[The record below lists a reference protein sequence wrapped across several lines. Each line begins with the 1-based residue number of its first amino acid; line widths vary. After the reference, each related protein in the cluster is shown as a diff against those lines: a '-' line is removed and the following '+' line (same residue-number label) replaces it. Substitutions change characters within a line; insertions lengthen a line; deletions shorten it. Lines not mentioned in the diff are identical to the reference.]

1 MDSTAGAFDP
11 RAQQCQ
17 PCRADQYNLN
27 SSSSLF
33 SCQDCPAGARCNG
46 SSLQSL
52 VEGAVWTRDFAQGVW
67 VLSCCPPGYELLN
80 TEGSTTTFSQVN
92 QECSLCPTA
101 FYCLGGTT
109 QRSACLQFTY
119 SRPGATSSSAC
130 FPAVFVEIKILIPMR
145 EDEVTLETKLLISQA
160 IATAC
165 GAVPAMVRIMQVLAT
180 RRSSG
185 NSVVIVSDIAAADAS
200 AAEAL
205 RVKLTTDS
213 LNEQFASAGLP
224 QGALISVTTI
234 YPNAVNTALAVSA
247 STIIGAVIG
256 SCIAIGLVIVLVIV
270 SLRLTQKTPETED
283 EKAVRLK
290 IRELRDRFG
299 INPREGFYLT
309 TESVP
314 LGISREKVTFLHRTW
329 LEAAARLGLMQD
341 FEVRHFDSLCTS
353 LDTAERVGALN
364 SSKSK
369 VQELSSQNPQTQA
382 LSSWIL
388 EIAEFLI
395 TPDLQTQEEGGGSES
410 VDFSTLG
417 LSTLT
422 ARERFHYFLNK
433 VCKCQIWSE
442 KGDLL
447 FVQLRGIAQRIMDE
461 IAARCDRR
469 TEELQAEPFT
479 ADLFSP
485 VIEES
490 ALQRTSSDRC
500 ASSSR
505 QLEATRAPIFGEEIR
520 LFHTAS
526 TTPFL
531 K

>member
-1 MDSTAGAFDP
+1 MDSTAGVFDP

-27 SSSSLF
+27 SSSSRF

-52 VEGAVWTRDFAQGVW
+52 VAGAIWTPNFAQGVW
-67 VLSCCPPGYELLN
+67 VLSSCPPGYELLN
-80 TEGSTTTFSQVN
+80 MEGSTAIFSQVN

-101 FYCLGGTT
+101 FYCLGGAT

-119 SRPGATSSSAC
+119 SLPGATSASAC
-130 FPAVFVEIKILIPMR
+130 FPAVFVQIKFLIPMR
-145 EDEVTLETKLLISQA
+145 EAEVNLETKALISQA
-160 IATAC
+160 IAAAC
-165 GAVPAMVRIMQVLAT
+165 GAVPAMVRILQVLAT
-180 RRSSG
+180 RRTPG
-185 NSVVIVSDIAAADAS
+185 NSVEIVSDIAAADA
-200 AAEAL
+200 AAADAL
-205 RVKLTTDS
+205 RARLTTDS

-234 YPNAVNTALAVSA
+234 SPNAVNTAVSA

-256 SCIAIGLVIVLVIV
+256 SCIAIGLVIVSVIV
-270 SLRLTQKTPETED
+270 SLRLTQKTPETAD
-283 EKAVRLK
+283 EKAIRLK

-299 INPREGFYLT
+299 INPRDGFYLT

-341 FEVRHFDSLCTS
+341 FEVRHFDSLCTG
-353 LDTAERVGALN
+353 LDTAEWVGALN
-364 SSKSK
+364 ASKSE
-369 VQELSSQNPQTQA
+369 VQDMSSRNPQTQA

-395 TPDLQTQEEGGGSES
+395 TPDILKQEADGDSES
-410 VDFSTLG
+410 VG
-417 LSTLT
+417 LSSLT
-422 ARERFHYFLNK
+422 ARERFNYFLNK
-433 VCKCQIWSE
+433 VCRCQIWSE

-447 FVQLRGIAQRIMDE
+447 FVQLKGIAQRLMDE
-461 IAARCDRR
+461 IAALCDQR
-469 TEELQAEPFT
+469 TEELQAEPFA

-485 VIEES
+485 EIEES
-490 ALQRTSSDRC
+490 VLQRTNTERC
-500 ASSSR
+500 APSSR
-505 QLEATRAPIFGEEIR
+505 QACTSTIFECN
-520 LFHTAS
+520 TAH
-526 TTPFL
+526 P
-531 K
+531 